1 MTAPPNSALAYS
13 PDAAPGA
20 APASSAVRQLRLTDF
35 RNYRQLRLD
44 CGSEPVVL
52 VGPNGAGKTNL
63 LEALSLLVPGRGLRR
78 ARLDEI
84 CRRVIGPRASGP
96 QEAGEILRP
105 GSGQAA
111 AVPATTT
118 WAVAATLD
126 TPDGRIAIG
135 TGLEPARN
143 SGTLRRAVRIDGRP
157 AASQTVLGLHVAA
170 VWLTPQLD
178 RLFLDGPGE
187 RRRFLDRLVTAL
199 HPQHAGDAAAYDN
212 AMRQRSRLLA
222 EGNGDRHWATAL
234 EDTMARHGVALA
246 ANRADTVQ
254 RLDAAARLGVGPF
267 PRASLAMAGEI
278 DDWVASL
285 PAIDAEDRL
294 RARLAASRLRDGE
307 SGTTSYGPHRSDLAV
322 RHLDLDLPAA
332 EGSTGQQ
339 KALLV
344 SIALAHAR
352 LVALLRGSAPLL
364 LLDEIAAHLDAE
376 RRAALFD
383 EVLALGV
390 QSWMTGTDAELF
402 APLAGRAQLLRVAD
416 GTISAA

>member
-1 MTAPPNSALAYS
+1 MTAPPNSALAYA
-13 PDAAPGA
+13 PDAACGA
-20 APASSAVRQLRLTDF
+20 APALLAVRQLRLTDF

-44 CGSEPVVL
+44 CDATPVVL
-52 VGPNGAGKTNL
+52 VGANGAGKTNL
-63 LEALSLLVPGRGLRR
+63 LEALSFLAPGRGLRR
-78 ARLDEI
+78 ARLDEV
-84 CRRVIGPRASGP
+84 CRRSRSDDPD
-96 QEAGEILRP
+96 
-105 GSGQAA
+105 AA
-111 AVPATTT
+111 A
-118 WAVAATLD
+118 WAVAATLE
-126 TPDGRIAIG
+126 TPEGRIAIG
-135 TGLEPARN
+135 TGLEPGR
-143 SGTLRRAVRIDGRP
+143 SDGSLLRRVVRIDGRP
-157 AASQTVLGLHVAA
+157 AASQTALGRHVAA

-178 RLFLDGPGE
+178 RLFLDGASD

-199 HPQHAGDAAAYDN
+199 HPEHAGDVAAYEK
-212 AMRQRSRLLA
+212 ALRQRSRLLG
-222 EGNGDRHWATAL
+222 EGNRDPHWFTAL

-278 DDWVASL
+278 DGWIAAMAAL
-285 PAIDAEDRL
+285 DAEDRL
-294 RARLAASRLRDGE
+294 RSALAVNRLRDAE
-307 SGTTSYGPHRSDLAV
+307 TGTTSVGPHRSDLAV

-339 KALLV
+339 KAVLV

-352 LVALLRGSAPLL
+352 LVALSRGRPPLL

-383 EVLALGV
+383 EVVALGA

-402 APLAGRAQLLRVAD
+402 KPLAGRAQLLRVAD
-416 GTISAA
+416 GSIAAT

>member
-1 MTAPPNSALAYS
+1 MTVSNSALAYS
-13 PDAAPGA
+13 PDAATGA
-20 APASSAVRQLRLTDF
+20 APALLAVRQVRLNDF

-44 CGSEPVVL
+44 CGLEPVVL

-63 LEALSLLVPGRGLRR
+63 LEALSFLAPGRGLRR
-78 ARLDEI
+78 ARLDEVT
-84 CRRVIGPRASGP
+84 RRPDGAS
-96 QEAGEILRP
+96 
-105 GSGQAA
+105 
-111 AVPATTT
+111 
-118 WAVAATLD
+118 WAVAAKVD
-126 TPDGRIAIG
+126 TPEGRLTIG
-135 TGLEPARN
+135 TGLEPAR
-143 SGTLRRAVRIDGRP
+143 GEGGMRRVVRIDGRP
-157 AASQTVLGLHVAA
+157 VASQTALGLHVAA

-199 HPQHAGDAAAYDN
+199 HPEHAGDVAAYEN
-212 AMRQRSRLLA
+212 ALRQRARLLG
-222 EGNGDRHWATAL
+222 EGNRDPHWFTAL

-278 DDWVASL
+278 DGWLAAMAAL
-285 PAIDAEDRL
+285 DAEDRL
-294 RARLAASRLRDGE
+294 RAELAASRLRDAE
-307 SGTTSYGPHRSDLAV
+307 AGTTSMGPHRSDLAV

-339 KALLV
+339 KAVLV
-344 SIALAHAR
+344 SIALAHVR
-352 LVALLRGSAPLL
+352 LVTLSRGRPPLL

-376 RRAALFD
+376 RRAALFE
-383 EVLALGV
+383 EVVALGV

-402 APLAGRAQLLRVAD
+402 KPLAGRAQVLRVVDGSIAAD
-416 GTISAA
+416 

>member
-1 MTAPPNSALAYS
+1 MTLSVSAFTHS

-20 APASSAVRQLRLTDF
+20 APALLAVRQLRLTDF

-44 CGSEPVVL
+44 CGAEPVVL

-63 LEALSLLVPGRGLRR
+63 IEALSFLAPGRGLRR
-78 ARLDEI
+78 ARLDEVA
-84 CRRVIGPRASGP
+84 RRPD
-96 QEAGEILRP
+96 
-105 GSGQAA
+105 
-111 AVPATTT
+111 ATS
-118 WAVAATLD
+118 WAVASTLD
-126 TPDGRIAIG
+126 TPEGRLAIG
-135 TGLEPARN
+135 TGLEPPR
-143 SGTLRRAVRIDGRP
+143 GEGGVPRRVVRIDGRP
-157 AASQTVLGLHVAA
+157 AASQTALGLHVAA

-187 RRRFLDRLVTAL
+187 RRRFVDRLVTAL
-199 HPQHAGDAAAYDN
+199 HPEHAGDVAAYEN
-212 AMRQRSRLLA
+212 ALRQRARLLA
-222 EGNGDRHWATAL
+222 EGRQGGSRDPHWFTAL

-267 PRASLAMAGEI
+267 PRAALAMTGEVDGWI
-278 DDWVASL
+278 AAMA
-285 PAIDAEDRL
+285 AIDAEDRL
-294 RARLAASRLRDGE
+294 RAELAANRLRDGE
-307 SGTTSYGPHRSDLAV
+307 SGTTSTGPHRSDLAV

-352 LVALLRGSAPLL
+352 LVTLSRGRPPLL
-364 LLDEIAAHLDAE
+364 LLDEIAAHLDSE
-376 RRAALFD
+376 RRAALFE
-383 EVLALGV
+383 EVVALGV

-402 APLAGRAQLLRVAD
+402 RPLAGRAQVLRVDD
-416 GTISAA
+416 GAVLEI

>member
-1 MTAPPNSALAYS
+1 MTAAPNSALAHS
-13 PDAAPGA
+13 PDVASGA
-20 APASSAVRQLRLTDF
+20 APAPLAVRQVRLTDF

-44 CGSEPVVL
+44 CAIAPVVL
-52 VGPNGAGKTNL
+52 VGANGAGKTNL
-63 LEALSLLVPGRGLRR
+63 LEALSFLAPGRGLRR
-78 ARLDEI
+78 ARLDEVT
-84 CRRVIGPRASGP
+84 RRP
-96 QEAGEILRP
+96 EA
-105 GSGQAA
+105 
-111 AVPATTT
+111 TT

-126 TPDGRIAIG
+126 TPEGRLAIG
-135 TGLEPARN
+135 TGLEPGREG
-143 SGTLRRAVRIDGRP
+143 SLPRRVVRIDGR
-157 AASQTVLGLHVAA
+157 AASSQTALGLHVAA

-178 RLFLDGPGE
+178 RLFLDGPGD

-199 HPQHAGDAAAYDN
+199 HPEHAGDVAAYEN
-212 AMRQRSRLLA
+212 ALRQRGRLLG
-222 EGNGDRHWATAL
+222 EGNRDPHWFTAL

-267 PRASLAMAGEI
+267 PRASLAMAGEV
-278 DDWVASL
+278 DSWLSTMA
-285 PAIDAEDRL
+285 AIDAEDRL
-294 RARLAASRLRDGE
+294 RAELAANRLRDAE
-307 SGTTSYGPHRSDLAV
+307 SGTTSLGPHRSDLAV
-322 RHLDLDLPAA
+322 RHLDLELPAA

-352 LVALLRGSAPLL
+352 LVALSRGRPPLL

-383 EVLALGV
+383 EVVALGA

-402 APLAGRAQLLRVAD
+402 RPLAGRAQVLRVAD
-416 GTISAA
+416 GTIAAQ

>member
-1 MTAPPNSALAYS
+1 MTVSANALAYS
-13 PDAAPGA
+13 PDAATGA
-20 APASSAVRQLRLTDF
+20 APALLAVRQVRLTDF

-44 CGSEPVVL
+44 CGFEPVVL
-52 VGPNGAGKTNL
+52 VGANGAGKTNL
-63 LEALSLLVPGRGLRR
+63 LEALSFLAPGRGLRR
-78 ARLDEI
+78 ARLDEVT
-84 CRRVIGPRASGP
+84 RRPDAS
-96 QEAGEILRP
+96 A
-105 GSGQAA
+105 
-111 AVPATTT
+111 

-126 TPDGRIAIG
+126 TPEGRLAVG
-135 TGLEPARN
+135 TGLEPAR
-143 SGTLRRAVRIDGRP
+143 SDGSLPRRVVRIDGRP
-157 AASQTVLGLHVAA
+157 ASSQTALGQHVAA

-178 RLFLDGPGE
+178 RLFLDGASE

-199 HPQHAGDAAAYDN
+199 HPEHAGDVAAYEN
-212 AMRQRSRLLA
+212 ALRQRARLLG
-222 EGNGDRHWATAL
+222 EGNRDPHWFTAL

-267 PRASLAMAGEI
+267 PRASLAMAGEVDGWI
-278 DDWVASL
+278 AAMAAL
-285 PAIDAEDRL
+285 DAEDRL
-294 RARLAASRLRDGE
+294 RAALAAGRLRDAE
-307 SGTTSYGPHRSDLAV
+307 AGTTSVGPHRSDLAV

-352 LVALLRGSAPLL
+352 LVTLSRGRPPLL

-376 RRAALFD
+376 RRAALFE
-383 EVLALGV
+383 EVVALGV

-402 APLAGRAQLLRVAD
+402 KPLAGRAQILRVAD
-416 GTISAA
+416 GAVVES